1 MYRTRFCGAISAA
14 AILLLVQISTAGAQ
28 GTRPRTIAPA
38 LDTTVVEATIPD
50 LQRGMSE
57 GRFTAL
63 DLTRAYLARIAAYD
77 QQGPAL
83 NTMVRL
89 NPSVERDAIAMD
101 IERRAGK
108 VRGPLHGIPV
118 ILKDNYNTADMPTT
132 GSTLALASFVP
143 REDAFLVRRLRE
155 AGAVI
160 VGKSNMH
167 ELAAGITSVSSLG
180 GQTRNPY
187 DPRRCPGG
195 SSGGTGAAIA
205 ASFAVVGWGSDT
217 CGSIRIP
224 AAFGSLYGL
233 RPTSGL
239 VSRNGVIPLS
249 HTQDVIGPL
258 ARTVTDLAIA
268 LDITVGQDPADPATQ
283 VLEGRPLPHFVQSLD
298 RDALR
303 GKRLGVLRNYLTGTD
318 GDIADTIRATARA
331 MGARGAEL
339 VDVTIP
345 DLDSLLRGSGV
356 IPLEFKWDL
365 MDFLA
370 KWPGA
375 PVSSLHEIIEQ
386 GLHHEALDAT
396 FRARDAV
403 QTRDS
408 DAYRSALAKQAALRA
423 RLIALFD
430 SLRLDALIYP
440 TMQRRPVLV
449 GEAQPGTTCTLSAHS
464 GLPALSL
471 PAGFTNDGL
480 PVGLELMG
488 KPFDDATLVAMAYA
502 FEQSPGG
509 TRRRTP
515 LTTPVLMN
523 GRAPDALAF
532 GARAGAAVATFR
544 FDALRSELHFEVTL
558 PAPAVNGS
566 QAVVLR
572 RADAVGAGVGAPR
585 VRVVHRLVGPGLTSA
600 SGVIPL
606 GELDRRALGAGRLSL
621 LHVSTAVPLGSA
633 GVLEAVPSGSRP
645 RPTRR

>member
-1 MYRTRFCGAISAA
+1 MKYWTRTRGAFDAWIGLLVTLASAA
-14 AILLLVQISTAGAQ
+14 DAQ
-28 GTRPRTIAPA
+28 GTQRRPVPPA
-38 LDTTVVEATIPD
+38 LDATVVEATIPD

-57 GRFTAL
+57 GRFSSL
-63 DLTRAYLARIAAYD
+63 GLTRAYLARIAAYD
-77 QQGPAL
+77 QKGPAL
-83 NTMVRL
+83 NAMIRV
-89 NPSVERDAIAMD
+89 NPAAERDAVAMD
-101 IERRAGK
+101 AERRAGR

-143 REDAFLVRRLRE
+143 REDAFLVRRLRQ

-160 VGKSNMH
+160 VGKSNLH

-224 AAFGSLYGL
+224 AAYGSLYGL

-268 LDITVGQDPADPATQ
+268 LDITVGQDSADPATH
-283 VLEGRPLPHFVQSLD
+283 VLEGRALPRFVESLNQ
-298 RDALR
+298 DALN
-303 GKRLGVLRNYLTGTD
+303 GVRLGLLRNYLTGTES
-318 GDIADTIRATARA
+318 DIADSIRATARA
-331 MGARGAEL
+331 MGARGAT
-339 VDVTIP
+339 VIDVMIP
-345 DLDSLLRGSGV
+345 DLDSLLAGSSV

-365 MDFLA
+365 MDYLA
-370 KWPGA
+370 KFPGA
-375 PVSSLHEIIEQ
+375 PVASLHEIIER
-386 GLHHEALDAT
+386 GMHHQALDAT

-408 DAYRSALAKQAALRA
+408 DTYRRALAKQTALRT
-423 RLIALFD
+423 RLVALLD
-430 SLRLDALIYP
+430 SLQLDALVYP
-440 TMQRRPVLV
+440 TMQRRPVFV
-449 GEAQPGTTCTLSAHS
+449 GESQPGTTCSLSAHS

-488 KPFDDATLVAMAYA
+488 KPFDDARLVAMAYA

-509 TRRRTP
+509 ARRRVP
-515 LTTPVLMN
+515 LTTP
-523 GRAPDALAF
+523 ALVNMRVPAAANYR
-532 GARAGAAVATFR
+532 ARAGTATTTFR
-544 FDALRSELHFEVTL
+544 FDALRSELHYQ
-558 PAPAVNGS
+558 VNVVASVAHRS

-572 RADAVGAGVGAPR
+572 REDASGAGGGERR
-585 VRVVHRLVGPGLTSA
+585 VRVVQRLIGPGMASA
-600 SGVIPL
+600 TGVITL
-606 GELDRRALGAGRLSL
+606 GELDRRALDEGRLGI
-621 LHVSTAVPLGSA
+621 LHVTSDAPLGRA
-633 GVLEAVPSGSRP
+633 GPVERA
-645 RPTRR
+645 TR

>member
-1 MYRTRFCGAISAA
+1 MKCWRLTRGSLKVGSGLLVALASAA
-14 AILLLVQISTAGAQ
+14 DAQ
-28 GTRPRTIAPA
+28 GTQRRPLPPA
-38 LDTTVVEATIPD
+38 VNATVVEATIPD
-50 LQRGMSE
+50 LQRAMSE
-57 GRFTAL
+57 GRVSAL
-63 DLTRAYLARIAAYD
+63 DLTRAYLSRIAAYD
-77 QQGPAL
+77 HQGPAL
-83 NTMVRL
+83 NAIIRV
-89 NPSVERDAIAMD
+89 NPAAERDAMARD
-101 IERRAGK
+101 AERRAGT

-160 VGKSNMH
+160 IAKSNLH

-205 ASFAVVGWGSDT
+205 ASFAVVGWGTDT

-268 LDITVGQDPADPATQ
+268 LDITVGPDSADPATRA
-283 VLEGRPLPHFVQSLD
+283 LEGRDIPRFVESLN
-298 RDALR
+298 RDALS
-303 GKRLGVLRNYLTGTD
+303 GARLGLLRNYLSGTD
-318 GDIADTIRATARA
+318 GDIADSIRATARA
-331 MGARGAEL
+331 MGARGATV
-339 VDVTIP
+339 VDVMIP
-345 DLDSLLRGSGV
+345 DLDSLLAGSSV
-356 IPLEFKWDL
+356 IAFEFKWDL
-365 MDFLA
+365 MDYLA
-370 KWPGA
+370 RFPGA
-375 PVSSLHEIIEQ
+375 PVTSLHEIIER
-386 GLHHEALDAT
+386 GMHHEALDAT
-396 FRARDAV
+396 FRARDTV
-403 QTRDS
+403 RTRDS
-408 DAYRSALAKQAALRA
+408 DAYRRALARQAALRA
-423 RLIALFD
+423 RLVALLD
-430 SLRLDALIYP
+430 SLKLDALVYP

-449 GEAQPGTTCTLSAHS
+449 GEPQPGATCSLSAQS

-488 KPFDDATLVAMAYA
+488 KPFDDARLVAIAYG

-509 TRRRTP
+509 ARRRVP
-515 LTTPVLMN
+515 LTTPALVN
-523 GRAPDALAF
+523 GRAPAPETYS
-532 GARAGAAVATFR
+532 ARAGSVAATFR
-544 FDALRSELHFEVTL
+544 FDALRSELRYQVTV
-558 PAPAVNGS
+558 AATAARES

-572 RADAVGAGVGAPR
+572 RTDASGAAGGDPR
-585 VRVVHRLVGPGLTSA
+585 VRVVQRLSGPGVA
-600 SGVIPL
+600 SVSGAITL
-606 GELDRRALGAGRLSL
+606 GELDRRALGEGRLAI
-621 LHVSTAVPLGSA
+621 LHVTADAPLGRA
-633 GVLEAVPSGSRP
+633 APLQRAVR
-645 RPTRR
+645 